1 MEAWKRLK
9 MTKINAFGERILAT
23 MLERPGGHRK
33 LASGLL
39 LADRDADVSGIRPRW
54 FQIESIGEKVD
65 FVSEGQYI
73 LVAHGR
79 WSNQVKMSSD
89 DPGIWLVDNEEIL
102 GVSDEYPL
110 VD

>member
-1 MEAWKRLK
+1 
-9 MTKINAFGERILAT
+9 MTKVTAFGERILAT

-39 LADRDADVSGIRPRW
+39 LADKDRDTSGIRPRW

-65 FVSEGQYI
+65 FVKEGDYVY
-73 LVAHGR
+73 VAHGR

-89 DPGIWLVDNEEIL
+89 DPGLWLLDNKEIL
-102 GVSDEYPL
+102 AVSDEYP
-110 VD
+110 VID